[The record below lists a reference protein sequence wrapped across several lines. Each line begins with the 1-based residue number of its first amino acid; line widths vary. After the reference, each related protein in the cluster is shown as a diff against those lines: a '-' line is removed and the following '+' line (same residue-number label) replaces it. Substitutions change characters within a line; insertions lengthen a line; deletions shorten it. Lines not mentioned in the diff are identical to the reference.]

1 MRRAARLL
9 LGLGALVLPPR
20 EAAAEGP
27 EAFAI
32 QTLHVKGR
40 ATEVAPAP
48 RGGPGPLDLLV
59 AVERGTPPELTRSL
73 ALFRHGAPHRYAE
86 APARA
91 IPVPPETAVWDLA
104 PGPAGAGF
112 RVALL
117 AADALR
123 LVDPTG
129 AGPERAIALVPP
141 APLPPPTWILR
152 RIRFVLPLGAG
163 GGPVAIV
170 PRVDGGELVGLD
182 GARREPLALPLLTEH
197 ESQEAAGP
205 DLGLATARVG
215 WPSLEVGDDDG
226 DGAGDLF
233 ALFRFGAWVFP
244 TRDGAL
250 AREPGRRSPLR
261 PFPPEEELRHDVT
274 SVRLFARDLDA
285 DGLADLVV
293 QRNTGTLLGS
303 RSRTDVFANRG
314 AGADLAGPP
323 ALSLE
328 LADGLAA
335 LEVEDL
341 DGDGRREIVQTR
353 LAFGIV
359 QLIRVLVTREVQI
372 ELRCFATRGAGLM
385 ELVETW
391 RGELSLPLDFD
402 AGRVA
407 GLVPTVE
414 GDWNGDGRRDL
425 LHGSGDRHLA
435 IRLGEAGERGPR
447 FGGPAAHQA
456 IPAGDQARV
465 ADLDGDGLHDLVLF
479 DPRDPAGRVHV
490 LWNRGLLPGTKP
502 RLEAN

>member
-1 MRRAARLL
+1 VQ
-9 LGLGALVLPPR
+9 LV
-20 EAAAEGP
+20 
-27 EAFAI
+27 
-32 QTLHVKGR
+32 
-40 ATEVAPAP
+40 
-48 RGGPGPLDLLV
+48 V
-59 AVERGTPPELTRSL
+59 AVERGSPPESARSL
-73 ALFRHGAPHRYAE
+73 VVFGPDPGRRYAAE
-86 APARA
+86 PAA
-91 IPVPPETAVWDLA
+91 SIPVPPEVAAWDLA

-117 AADALR
+117 AADTLR
-123 LVDPTG
+123 ILDPAGG
-129 AGPERAIALVPP
+129 APERSLALGAP

-163 GGPVAIV
+163 RGPVAIV

-182 GARREPLALPLLTEH
+182 GERREPLALPLLAEH

-205 DLGLATARVG
+205 DFGLVTASVG
-215 WPSLEVGDDDG
+215 WPSLELGDDDG
-226 DGAGDLF
+226 DGADDLF
-233 ALFRFGAWVFP
+233 ALYRFGAWVFP
-244 TRDGAL
+244 TREGAL

-261 PFPPEEELRHDVT
+261 PFPPDEELRHEVT

-303 RSRTDVFANRG
+303 RSRADVFANRG
-314 AGADLAGPP
+314 AGASLDGPP

-328 LADGLAA
+328 LSDGLAA

-353 LAFGIV
+353 FAFGIV

-372 ELRCFATRGAGLM
+372 ELRCFATRGPGLA

-391 RGELSLPLDFD
+391 RGELSLRLDFE

-425 LHGSGDRHLA
+425 LHGSGEGRLA
-435 IRLGEAGERGPR
+435 IRLGESGEHGPR
-447 FGGPAAHQA
+447 FGEHAAHQA

-479 DPRDPAGRVHV
+479 DPRDPGGQVHV
-490 LWNRGLLPGTKP
+490 LWNRGLLPGTTP